1 MKFYRI
7 ADLPRWLRDVGP
19 LLLVMSG
26 IYWLSSRSVLVVV
39 EGPVREKL
47 FFKSAHLIAYAM
59 LAWCWWRALAP
70 QHKTRWPVLLAA
82 LGLTILYGVSDEI
95 HQLFVPGR
103 HGQVADVL
111 FDAAGALLM
120 ILLIRHLTWLRA
132 FPEGRHLSKN
142 EGKSTEIVSSPQR
155 IADFRA
161 E

>member
-1 MKFYRI
+1 MKFTNY
-7 ADLPRWLRDVGP
+7 L
-19 LLLVMSG
+19 
-26 IYWLSSRSVLVVV
+26 
-39 EGPVREKL
+39 
-47 FFKSAHLIAYAM
+47 
-59 LAWCWWRALAP
+59 CRAGMA
-70 QHKTRWPVLLAA
+70 R
-82 LGLTILYGVSDEI
+82 Y
-95 HQLFVPGR
+95 
-103 HGQVADVL
+103 ADVL